1 MIDFSFLTNFRDL
14 LNELGFEENSD
25 ESNNDDHLL
34 FLTTTNKNK
43 ILIFSRFKE
52 TLDLISQIL
61 LDKIFP
67 KIRYLRLD
75 GSVSIDKRFSI
86 TRLFNEDSEYKI
98 LLLTTGVGGVG
109 LNLSSAN
116 VVVMFDH
123 DYNPMNDLQAI
134 DRAHR
139 IGQKNIL
146 NVYRLI
152 MKDTLEEK
160 IMGIQKFKINV
171 AHAVINLENA
181 SIKNIKESN
190 ILSLFNNIQEIR
202 KGGQN
207 FFFLKMQLFFFK
219 KCCFRK

>member
-1 MIDFSFLTNFRDL
+1 M
-14 LNELGFEENSD
+14 GFEE
-25 ESNNDDHLL
+25 SNEDGNDDNLM
-34 FLTTTNKNK
+34 FLTSSNKNK
-43 ILIFSRFKE
+43 LLIFSRFKE

-86 TRLFNEDSEYKI
+86 TKLFNEDTEYKI

-116 VVVMFDH
+116 VVIMFDH

-171 AHAVINLENA
+171 ANAVINIENT

-190 ILSLFNNIQEIR
+190 ILSLFNNIQETK
-202 KGGQN
+202 KGGT
-207 FFFLKMQLFFFK
+207 FI
-219 KCCFRK
+219 

>member
-1 MIDFSFLTNFRDL
+1 LIDFSFLTNFRDL